1 MNKIVKEQIELL
13 LLDTIKKNKSI
24 MPLFKA
30 GYSYAK
36 IMEWSK
42 QIEKEGEIVY
52 NEDGTRSLTEMGEKR
67 WKLLK
72 TRKKSISILPLKE
85 YKVPKLNID
94 DIFLP

>member
-1 MNKIVKEQIELL
+1 MKKIVKEEIELL
-13 LLDTIKKNKSI
+13 LLDTIKKIKSI

>member
-1 MNKIVKEQIELL
+1 MKKIVKEEIELL

-72 TRKKSISILPLKE
+72 REKKVFQFSRLRNIR
-85 YKVPKLNID
+85 YLN
-94 DIFLP
+94 